1 MSQNKQ
7 NQLLQIFRESSI
19 MNEVGSIFS
28 NFLPLTRSFANTS
41 YLAHTVI
48 AEVIAIK
55 TKLGQSTDYGLLMTD
70 DIRPLIRISSQANA
84 SFLYQAEIKS
94 IKKGLAYKEESFIG
108 FTYKGYAN

>member
-1 MSQNKQ
+1 
-7 NQLLQIFRESSI
+7 
-19 MNEVGSIFS
+19 
-28 NFLPLTRSFANTS
+28 
-41 YLAHTVI
+41 
-48 AEVIAIK
+48 
-55 TKLGQSTDYGLLMTD
+55 MTD